1 MKDYRHGINLYRSC
15 LSKRKYKTREIAQEF
30 ADKYTAEYNRPQ
42 FVYWCKYC
50 GGYHPTCSKRYIR
63 EL

>member
-30 ADKYTAEYNRPQ
+30 ADRYTAEYNRPQ
-42 FVYWCKYC
+42 FVYWC
-50 GGYHPTCSKRYIR
+50 SKKYIR
-63 EL
+63 EK